1 MSLAALNRPPHA
13 ALAEAEDDESI
24 VQLLETARVVERGS
38 ATAEEVDRL
47 FREEADL
54 EAVAIVDQEDATS
67 AGRPTHLIPRD
78 HFYVK
83 TGGPFGFALF
93 QKRSAELVGKPEPLV
108 VHESATARWLAR
120 LALQRPRED
129 QYDPVIVERESA
141 GLALLTF
148 RRLLERVTSLEI
160 RTAQLLDPLTQLPG
174 PRRLHEWL
182 EAALAGSGELTVV
195 FGDLCGFREFNE
207 AFGLVAGDALVKLAA
222 EVMAVLRERVGPAA
236 RLGHAGGDK
245 FVLVSPISVSDE
257 HLREVAARFDREKL
271 PLFLAEDRLRGTF
284 SAVDDRGNRALVPL
298 TTLILS
304 AIERRQL
311 SGLVHPAMFAQ
322 SAVSQRPLGKA
333 LTEALGRSGFV
344 RSVPLGASAGVFG

>member
-1 MSLAALNRPPHA
+1 MSLVSLPSLPPAAIVG
-13 ALAEAEDDESI
+13 AEDDESI
-24 VQLLETARVVERGS
+24 TPLLEPARVVFRGS
-38 ATAEEVDRL
+38 ATAEDVDRL

-54 EAVAIVDQEDATS
+54 EAVAIVEQS
-67 AGRPTHLIPRD
+67 AGSSSFRATHLIPRD
-78 HFYVK
+78 YFYVR

-93 QKRSAELVGKPEPLV
+93 QKRSAELVGKADPLV
-108 VHESATARWLAR
+108 VQEGATARLLAR

-129 QYDPVIVERESA
+129 QYDPVLVEREGQS
-141 GLALLTF
+141 LALLTF
-148 RRLLERVTSLEI
+148 RKLLERVTSLEI

-174 PRRLHEWL
+174 PRRLQEWL

-207 AFGLVAGDALVKLAA
+207 AFGLVAGDALVKVTA
-222 EVMAVLRERVGPAA
+222 EVMSVLRERVDPAA

-245 FVLVSPISVSDE
+245 FVLVSPLAVSDDL
-257 HLREVAARFDREKL
+257 LRDAAARFDREKL
-271 PLFLAEDRLRGTF
+271 VLFPAEDRLRGAF
-284 SAVDDRGNRALVPL
+284 SALDDRGNRVQVPL

-304 AIERRQL
+304 TVERRQL

-333 LTEALGRSGFV
+333 LTEALGRSCFV
-344 RSVPLGASAGVFG
+344 RAVPFARVAGAFG